1 VKIAVDAMGG
11 DHAPQA
17 VVEGALLAVKE
28 YGTKIILVGRPEEIE
43 PCLAKHPGWQ
53 EGIEIFPASE
63 VVEMGESP
71 SHAARRK
78 KDSSIRRC
86 ADLVKSG
93 EAAAMVSA
101 GNTGAVMS
109 TAKLILRMLPGIDRP
124 AIATVMPT
132 MNGFFVLTDVGAN
145 VDSQARHLFQFA
157 IMGEVYSRVILG
169 VARPKIG
176 LLSIGEEEE
185 KGNEVTKQTY
195 GLLEKSPLNFV
206 GNIEGKEIFAG
217 KADVVVADGFTG
229 NVALKTAESVA
240 ELIHSFLKQ
249 AILSSFLGKIGLLFL
264 YGPFRKFKK
273 RIDYAEYGGAPL
285 LGVNGI
291 CIISHGR
298 SSPVA
303 MRNAIKLGAEYAT
316 RKVNLQIQ
324 EEIREFS
331 ASVASLPESNRET
344 APEA

>member
-1 VKIAVDAMGG
+1 MGG
-11 DHAPQA
+11 DHAPKA
-17 VVEGALLAVKE
+17 VVEGALQAAKE
-28 YGTKIILVGRPEEIE
+28 FGAKIILVGRPEEIE
-43 PCLAKHPGWQ
+43 PCLAKYPGWQ
-53 EGIEIFPASE
+53 KMIEIFPASE
-63 VVEMGESP
+63 VVAMDESP
-71 SHAARRK
+71 TQATRRK

-93 EAAAMVSA
+93 EAAGMVSA

-109 TAKLILRMLPGIDRP
+109 TAKLILRMLPGIERP

-132 MNGFFVLTDVGAN
+132 MRGFFVLTDVGAN

-169 VARPKIG
+169 VERPKIG
-176 LLSIGEEEE
+176 LLSIGEEEM
-185 KGNEVTKQTY
+185 KGNEMTKQAF

-206 GNIEGKEIFAG
+206 GNIEGKEVFGG
-217 KADVVVADGFTG
+217 KADVVVVDGFTG

-240 ELIHSFLKQ
+240 ELIHTFLKE

-298 SSPVA
+298 SSPLA
-303 MRNAIKLGAEYAT
+303 IRNAIKLAAEYAN
-316 RKVNLQIQ
+316 RKVNLQI
-324 EEIREFS
+324 EEEVRDFS
-331 ASVASLPESNRET
+331 AGASASPGAGQES
-344 APEA
+344 EA